1 MSNALKQYCNGVA
14 KVAIYDAIELTKSLG
29 TCRTNLGGAQ
39 FSETEGDEIFTAFS
53 FMNLMVSIGV
63 WSNLTDER
71 IRIDLN
77 TMTKNDV
84 IVGMSHFLNRGKA
97 SESAIVATFAKIQ
110 IDLLPAFGT
119 FWKRQFYALVKEG
132 NEPDSRLTLIA
143 TMDWI
148 NRDVPVVGSK
158 AITDFV
164 PGALALIQKVENIAS
179 EMIKAQ
185 DG

>member
-1 MSNALKQYCNGVA
+1 MSNALKQYCNEVA

-29 TCRTNLGGAQ
+29 ACRTNLGGAQ
-39 FSETEGDEIFTAFS
+39 FSETEVDEIFTAFS
-53 FMNLMVSIGV
+53 FMNLMISIGV

-77 TMTKNDV
+77 AATKNDV

-97 SESAIVATFAKIQ
+97 SESAVAATFAKLQ
-110 IDLLPAFGT
+110 IDQLPAFGT
-119 FWKRQFYALVKEG
+119 FWKRHFYALVKDG

-148 NRDVPVVGSK
+148 NREGPAIGSK

-164 PGALALIQKVENIAS
+164 PGALALIQKVENIAG
-179 EMIKAQ
+179 EMINAQ
-185 DG
+185 NG